1 MSALRA
7 ADSSGFLRPNRPLPI
22 AWANRVGSALARLG
36 IGSRP
41 IVADELLEQ
50 ACRQTGLS
58 DFGDEGF
65 LPPLHV
71 LVRSIRDEA
80 RLNPIGRMIIRG
92 RFLGILASK
101 LRAREAMRQH
111 PEILELPIRA
121 PIVIAGLQRTGTTML
136 HRLIAADPRI
146 RALASWEALNPAP
159 KEPTKPTRTRG
170 ADPRVRQ
177 AVLAERG
184 LAYMAPDFFAIHPVE
199 ANAPEE
205 EIILLDQSFLS
216 TSAEA
221 TMRVPSYATWLEHQ
235 DHLPAYRGL
244 KRMLQYLQWQRPNE
258 RWVLKTPHHLEFLDP
273 LLEVFPDATVV
284 QTHRDPLKTSASFFS
299 MVTHARG
306 IFSDNVDPS
315 EVAEHWLRKVERMV
329 NRAMGTRERRRDEG
343 FVDVSYYDL
352 IGDPV
357 AEVSRIYEQSGWRL
371 TEGAR
376 AKIEASQKRNR
387 KNRHGMHRYA
397 LEDFGLSE
405 REVEPRLAAYR
416 ARFGIPHE

>member
-1 MSALRA
+1 MSSLRV
-7 ADSSGFLRPNRPLPI
+7 ADSSGFLRPYRPLPI
-22 AWANRVGSALARLG
+22 AWANRVGKALARLG
-36 IGSRP
+36 IGNRP

-65 LPPLHV
+65 LVPLRV

-80 RLNPIGRMIIRG
+80 RLNPIGQMIIRG
-92 RFLGILASK
+92 RFVGILASK
-101 LRAREAMRQH
+101 LRAQEAIRQH
-111 PEILELPIRA
+111 PEVLEAPIRA

-159 KEPTKPTRTRG
+159 KKPRRTTG
-170 ADPRVRQ
+170 VDPRVRQ
-177 AVLAERG
+177 AVVAERG

-221 TMRVPSYATWLEHQ
+221 MMQVPSYAAWLEEQ

-273 LLEVFPDATVV
+273 LFEVFPDATVV

-306 IFSDNVDPS
+306 IFSDSVDPS
-315 EVAEHWLRKVERMV
+315 GVAQHWLRKVERMV
-329 NRAMGTRERRRDEG
+329 TCAMSTRERRGDEG

-352 IGDPV
+352 IGDPL
-357 AEVSRIYEQSGWRL
+357 AEISRIYEQSGWRL
-371 TEGAR
+371 TDAAR
-376 AKIEASQKRNR
+376 VKIETSRKRNR
-387 KNRHGMHRYA
+387 KSRHGTHRYA
-397 LEDFGLSE
+397 LRDFGLSE
-405 REVEPRLAAYR
+405 HEVEPRLAAYR